1 MKNKSLV
8 GLMLAGILTA
18 GSALAMDT
26 MKTGGTD
33 TMANKEKCYG
43 IAMAGKN
50 DCKAADGSHSCK
62 GQATTDKNP
71 NDFMLVA
78 DKAAC
83 TAAGGKTE
91 APKAEMKK

>member
-8 GLMLAGILTA
+8 GLVLAGILTA
-18 GSALAMDT
+18 GSALAADT
-26 MKTGGTD
+26 MKTNGTD
-33 TMANKEKCYG
+33 AMANKEKCYG

-50 DCKAADGSHSCK
+50 DCKSADGSHTCK
-62 GQATTDKNP
+62 GQASADKNA

-91 APKAEMKK
+91 APKVEMKK

>member
-8 GLMLAGILTA
+8 GVVLAGILTA
-18 GSALAMDT
+18 GAASAAD
-26 MKTGGTD
+26 MKTGAATD
-33 TMANKEKCYG
+33 TMMKEKCYG

-50 DCKAADGSHSCK
+50 DCKAADASHSCK
-62 GQATTDKNP
+62 GQAKMDKNP

-83 TAAGGKTE
+83 TAAGGKDE

>member
-8 GLMLAGILTA
+8 GVVLAGILTA
-18 GSALAMDT
+18 GAAYAAD
-26 MKTGGTD
+26 MKSGTTD
-33 TMANKEKCYG
+33 TMMKEKCYG

-50 DCKAADGSHSCK
+50 DCKAADASHSCK
-62 GQATTDKNP
+62 GQAKMDKNP

-83 TAAGGKTE
+83 TAAGGMSD
-91 APKAEMKK
+91 APKATDMKK